1 LSATIGRGEQFD
13 PTLYNNDLAPIP
25 EERRNWSWVNY
36 STVWMGMVHNV
47 VAYTTA
53 AGLISLGMS
62 PWQAIGT
69 VAVANIVLILA
80 MWANSIAGA
89 KYGLPFPVLLRASF
103 GRNGAQIPVFIRAF
117 VAIFWFAVQTYV
129 GSLAVGAILGSI
141 VPGWNSLDFSILG
154 MGLNGWISFMIFW
167 ALHAYIIFHGMERIK
182 FFELWAGPLVV
193 LMGMILVIWAVKTA
207 GGIAPLFD
215 QPSKLSP
222 GEFWPLFAA
231 SVTGLVSIWSTL
243 VLNIPDFTRF
253 SRSQKDQMTGQAIGL
268 PLTTILFSIMSIAI
282 TAGSVAAFGKA
293 ISDPV
298 ALVQRFHNPVV
309 LILGVTTILIATLSV
324 NVAANIVSPAYDL
337 VNMFPKRLNFVR
349 ASLISIVIG
358 VFYMPWLWMHN
369 AATIF
374 AVLGYIGGALG
385 PVAGI
390 MLADFY
396 LIRRRNYDLTSF
408 YTRTGDYEYVS
419 GWNPRALIA
428 TAIGLVVAFV
438 GVFGPLL
445 GFDGLGF
452 LASYTWFLG
461 LAVSFV
467 AYTLLMR
474 SEREESAAFAEPAME
489 IAKEL
494 Q

>member
-1 LSATIGRGEQFD
+1 MSATVGGREGYD
-13 PTLYNNDLAPIP
+13 PTLYNEDLAPIP
-25 EERRNWSWVNY
+25 EERRDWSWINY

-69 VAVANIVLILA
+69 VTVANVILILA

-129 GSLAVGAILGSI
+129 GSLAVGAILGALI
-141 VPGWNSLDFSILG
+141 PGWSSLDVSILG
-154 MGLNGWISFMIFW
+154 MGLNGWISFAIFW
-167 ALHAYIIFHGMERIK
+167 SLHAYVILHGMERIK
-182 FFELWAGPLVV
+182 FFELWAGPIVIVMGLVLVV
-193 LMGMILVIWAVKTA
+193 WAVNVA
-207 GGIAPLFD
+207 GGVAPLFD
-215 QPSKLSP
+215 QPSRLSA
-222 GEFWPLFAA
+222 GEFWPLFAL
-231 SVTGLVSIWSTL
+231 SVTGLVSVWSTL

-282 TAGSVAAFGKA
+282 TAGSALAFGEA

-298 ALVQRFHNPVV
+298 ALVQRFENPVV
-309 LILGVTTILIATLSV
+309 LILGVATILIATLSV

-337 VNMFPKRLNFVR
+337 TNMFPRKLNFVR
-349 ASLISIVIG
+349 AGLISIVVG
-358 VFYMPWLWMHN
+358 VFYAPWLWMHD

-396 LIRRRNYDLTSF
+396 LIRRRNYDLSSF
-408 YTRTGDYEYVS
+408 YKRDGEYEYAS
-419 GWNPRALIA
+419 GWNPRAIGA
-428 TAIGLVVAFV
+428 TALGLAVAFV
-438 GVFGPLL
+438 GVYGPLL
-445 GFDGLGF
+445 GLDALGF
-452 LASYTWFLG
+452 LSSYTWFLG
-461 LAVSFV
+461 LAVSAV
-467 AYTLLMR
+467 AYAALMR
-474 SEREESAAFAEPAME
+474 SERSDVAPEPALE
-489 IAKEL
+489 IAEEL
-494 Q
+494 R